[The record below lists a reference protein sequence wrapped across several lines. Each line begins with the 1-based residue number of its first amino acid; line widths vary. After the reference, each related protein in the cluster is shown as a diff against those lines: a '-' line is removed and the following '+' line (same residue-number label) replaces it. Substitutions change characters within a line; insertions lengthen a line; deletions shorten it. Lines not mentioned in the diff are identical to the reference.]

1 MKHILMILLSF
12 SYAQADSSEIH
23 LQKICEC
30 GRTVHLTLRQV
41 QKKVVVRKKK
51 KVAVRVRPKVC
62 VVRRKVKVRAKTEA
76 ELATEVKASKGAD
89 E

>member
-1 MKHILMILLSF
+1 MKYISMILLSI
-12 SYAQADSSEIH
+12 SLAQAEPSEIH
-23 LQKICEC
+23 LQKTCEC
-30 GRTVHLTLRQV
+30 GRSVHLTLRQV
-41 QKKVVVRKKK
+41 QKKTLVRVKHT
-51 KVAVRVRPKVC
+51 AVRVKPKVC